1 MKMAEM
7 SGDVVL
13 VTGANGAL
21 GSAIVERLASDGAR
35 VVALERSHNDDV
47 TLERV
52 SANVLRLL
60 ANTGDASA
68 LGGAVAR
75 AEAELG
81 PLSGAVLTA
90 GAWRGG
96 HQFYEVDAAADYRT
110 VMDANLESASVALR
124 ASLPGMVQR
133 KRGSVIL
140 IGSRSGVRPYDAPGD
155 AAYAAAKA
163 ALTALAQAIAAEVV
177 ADGVRV
183 NVVMPSTIDT
193 EANRKAMPNADR
205 SRWVTTDS
213 LGDVIQFLL
222 SERARDIS
230 GAAIPVYGRA
240 SV

>member
-1 MKMAEM
+1 MT
-7 SGDVVL
+7 DNFPQVTL

-21 GSAIVERLASDGAR
+21 GSAIVARCAADGGR
-35 VVALERSHNDDV
+35 VVALERSKTGDV

-52 SANVLRLL
+52 SANVLALHASTSDSAAL
-60 ANTGDASA
+60 ANA
-68 LGGAVAR
+68 LTR

-81 PLSGAVLTA
+81 PLTGAVLTA

-96 HQFYEVDAAADYRT
+96 HKFHELAAAADYRT
-110 VMDANLESASVALR
+110 VMDANLEVTQVALR
-124 ASLPGMVQR
+124 ALLPGLVQR
-133 KRGSVIL
+133 GRGSVVL
-140 IGSRSGVRPYDAPGD
+140 IGSRSGARPYDAPGD

-163 ALTALAQAIAAEVV
+163 ALTALGQAIAAEVL

-183 NVVMPSTIDT
+183 NLVLPSTIDT
-193 EANRKAMPNADR
+193 DANRRAMPSADR

-230 GAAIPVYGRA
+230 GAAIPVYGHA
-240 SV
+240 NV

>member
-1 MKMAEM
+1 MTNN
-7 SGDVVL
+7 SQQVTL

-21 GSAIVERLASDGAR
+21 GSAIVERCAADGGR
-35 VVALERSHNDDV
+35 VVALERSKNGDV
-47 TLERV
+47 TLERA
-52 SANVLRLL
+52 SANVLKLHASTSDAVAL
-60 ANTGDASA
+60 ASA
-68 LGGAVAR
+68 LTR
-75 AEAELG
+75 AEADLG
-81 PLSGAVLTA
+81 PLTSAVLTA

-96 HQFYEVDAAADYRT
+96 HKFHEPEAAADYRT
-110 VMDANLESASVALR
+110 VMDANLEVTNVALR
-124 ASLPGMVQR
+124 ALLPGLVQR
-133 KRGSVIL
+133 RRGSVVL

-163 ALTALAQAIAAEVV
+163 ALTALAQAIAAEVL

-183 NVVMPSTIDT
+183 NLVLPSTIDT
-193 EANRKAMPNADR
+193 DANRQAMPSADR

-240 SV
+240 NV